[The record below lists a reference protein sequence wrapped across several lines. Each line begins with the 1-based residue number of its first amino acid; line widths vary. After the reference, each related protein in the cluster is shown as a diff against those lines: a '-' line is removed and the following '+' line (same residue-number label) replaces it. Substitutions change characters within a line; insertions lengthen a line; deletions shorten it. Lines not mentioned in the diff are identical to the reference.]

1 MQVWQGV
8 SRRSE
13 PDRAGQ
19 SDGFLANAEAKK
31 NIEPVTSERTEP
43 NDGGKEVGPMRVR
56 KWASVLKNAVVD
68 AGRNHMLAFAAGLSY
83 YFVLSLFPALIALS
97 AIVGYLPVPHLFDQI
112 LALMSRFVPADSM
125 GLVRY
130 VAHDVLSPHRGALLS
145 FGLIGTL
152 WTASTGFAGMIEAL
166 NVAYNV
172 PETRP
177 YWKTRGLALLL
188 TFICGGLLLV
198 ALGMMLLG
206 PRFGEWLAGVLHVS
220 FVWARIW
227 PVLRWMVSGTFIV
240 MAVEMMYFLAPNVK
254 QRFWHTLTG
263 AVFAVSAWLVLS
275 YALGIYFQRFAN
287 LNRTYGALG
296 GVIALMTW
304 LYWSSFMILL
314 GAEINGEV
322 LRASGDGTLPLKQA
336 PPEKAKPTAARDI
349 AA

>member
-1 MQVWQGV
+1 MSV
-8 SRRSE
+8 
-13 PDRAGQ
+13 
-19 SDGFLANAEAKK
+19 
-31 NIEPVTSERTEP
+31 
-43 NDGGKEVGPMRVR
+43 GKWV
-56 KWASVLKNAVVD
+56 SVLKNAVAEVE
-68 AGRNHMLAFAAGLSY
+68 RNHTMAFAAALSY

-97 AIVGYLPVPHLFDQI
+97 AVVGYLPVPNLFGQI
-112 LALMSRFVPADSM
+112 LALMSGFVPADSM
-125 GLVRY
+125 GVVRY
-130 VAHDVLSPHRGALLS
+130 VVHDVISPHRGELLS

-152 WTASTGFAGMIEAL
+152 WSASTGFAGMIEAL

-177 YWKTRGLALLL
+177 FWKTRGLALLL
-188 TFICGGLLLV
+188 TFLCGGLLLV
-198 ALGMMLLG
+198 ALGMMLMG

-227 PVLRWMVSGTFIV
+227 PVLRWIVSGTFIV
-240 MAVEMMYFLAPNVK
+240 MAVEIMYFLAPNVK
-254 QRFWHTLTG
+254 QRFWHTLSG
-263 AVFAVSAWLVLS
+263 AVFAVSAWLGLS

-296 GVIALMTW
+296 GAIALMTW

-322 LRASGDGTLPLKQA
+322 LQASGDGTLPLKQA
-336 PPEKAKPTAARDI
+336 PPENVKPKAVPDI